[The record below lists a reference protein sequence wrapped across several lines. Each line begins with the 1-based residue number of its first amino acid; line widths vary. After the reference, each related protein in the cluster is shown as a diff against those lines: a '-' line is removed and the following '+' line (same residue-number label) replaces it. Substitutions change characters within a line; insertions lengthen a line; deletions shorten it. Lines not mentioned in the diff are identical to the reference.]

1 MTKYSLVALTL
12 LAATDFFASVDG
24 ACKEIPAKF
33 LGRFVT
39 DHRDE
44 NLDENLK
51 ARGYGWLQR
60 RLVLNTKLY
69 HIMNKANGAP
79 CAYDFAYESFV
90 KDVHWKGFRLDVP
103 FHGTYLD
110 DKEYT
115 VTFSYDPASDT
126 LVKHLSAPGQS
137 PQVYT
142 HRIAPDGSVLL
153 SFTNGAIEA
162 RRYFKRT

>member
-1 MTKYSLVALTL
+1 MAKYSLVALTL
-12 LAATDFFASVDG
+12 LATTAFLESVEG

-39 DHRDE
+39 GHRDE

-69 HIMNKANGAP
+69 HVVNKAKGTP

-90 KDVHWKGFRLDVP
+90 KDVHWKGFSLDVP
-103 FHGTYLD
+103 FDGTYLD

-115 VTFSYDPASDT
+115 VTLTYDPVSDT
-126 LVKHLSAPGQS
+126 LVKHLSAPGQ
-137 PQVYT
+137 PLQVYT
-142 HRIAPDGSVLL
+142 FQITGDGFLL
-153 SFTNGAIEA
+153 MRFSNGAIEA
-162 RRYFKRT
+162 RRWFKRV